1 MLIRNNHYIN
11 AQEIH
16 RKITIITANGERYS
30 AFDLAP
36 VNGNSTSFT
45 AKLHNNGEMSY
56 WDFLNI
62 AKIGGTVQVQF
73 LDELNGYKAIDLRDN
88 YIEEH
93 YPELVGRKVFLFY
106 KSLNNIIQKRKPY
119 VFRTTDVNIQFLE
132 DHLFLKE
139 GTSDHAYMKDKV
151 DLDPIFQRGH
161 VWTKEQQIQFIE
173 NLLSRPQS
181 TNTLVYFN
189 DCCTLDRLKEKTPKN
204 DWVYNK
210 FVCLD
215 GLQRLTATLA
225 FIRGEFK
232 CFNDQ
237 IGWQDILNAPD
248 YLSIV
253 GDCNFKFHSL
263 SLKSNIEVAE
273 FYLDFNASGTPH
285 SADEIERVKELVKSL

>member
-30 AFDLAP
+30 AFDLTP
-36 VNGNSTSFT
+36 VNGSSASFT
-45 AKLHNNGEMSY
+45 ATLHNNGEMTY

-62 AKIGGTVQVQF
+62 AKIGGVMQVQF
-73 LDELNGYKAIDLRDN
+73 PDELNGYKVIDLRDN

-139 GTSDHAYMKDKV
+139 STSDHAYMKDKV

-210 FVCLD
+210 FICLD

-237 IGWQDILNAPD
+237 ISWQDILNAPD